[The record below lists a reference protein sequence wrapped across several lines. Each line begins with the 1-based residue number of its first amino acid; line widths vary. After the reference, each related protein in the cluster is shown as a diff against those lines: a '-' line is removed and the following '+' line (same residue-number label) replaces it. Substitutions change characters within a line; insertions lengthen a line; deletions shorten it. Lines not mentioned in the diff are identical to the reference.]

1 MALAMRQA
9 LSLALDKPLQETMAQ
24 AGQQFAR
31 SHQGAVANCI
41 TALGKLWN

>member
-1 MALAMRQA
+1 MASAVRQA
-9 LSLALDKPLQETMAQ
+9 LSLALDKQRQETMAQ

-41 TALGKLWN
+41 TALGKLWD